1 MDREQ
6 TQQQE
11 NDMKIIVIGG
21 TGLIGSQ
28 TVAKLRA
35 AGYEA
40 VAASPASGVN
50 AVTGE
55 GLAEVLAGAD
65 AVVDVANSPS
75 FEDEAAMD
83 FFRQAGAHLLAAEQ
97 AAGVRHHVALSVVG
111 TERLQASGYFRAK
124 LMQEQL
130 IAAAT
135 VPYTIV
141 RATQF
146 FEFIRG
152 VADFQTRDGVVHL
165 PTAAMQPMASADVA
179 AGLADAVLAEPV
191 GGTIEIAG
199 PERAPLAD
207 FVAAWLSHVDDPRK
221 VVVEA
226 DAPYFGIAVDDSSL
240 TPGAG
245 ARIMPTH
252 FRHWL
257 TTTVA
262 APPVAA

>member
-1 MDREQ
+1 
-6 TQQQE
+6 
-11 NDMKIIVIGG
+11 MKIIVIGG

-130 IAAAT
+130 ITAAA

-146 FEFIRG
+146 FEFFRG
-152 VADFQTRDGVVHL
+152 VADFQTRDGVVPPHNHGD
-165 PTAAMQPMASADVA
+165 AADGLRRRCCGIGRRGAGRAGQRNDRDRRPRARATRRFRR
-179 AGLADAVLAEPV
+179 GLA
-191 GGTIEIAG
+191 
-199 PERAPLAD
+199 
-207 FVAAWLSHVDDPRK
+207 
-221 VVVEA
+221 
-226 DAPYFGIAVDDSSL
+226 
-240 TPGAG
+240 
-245 ARIMPTH
+245 
-252 FRHWL
+252 
-257 TTTVA
+257 
-262 APPVAA
+262 